1 MDAEGAIVL
10 GEVSSIGQ
18 DTAYGFA
25 TGGIGGNV
33 TIVSANAGFTVGNVT
48 ADGGNAAD
56 VCVGGAG
63 GSGGTVT
70 LTGDGDSVVAAITA
84 TGGDAIVG
92 PGPFAAFNGGIGG
105 MVAVESGSGNLTLTS
120 IDTSG
125 GDGADSIGDGAVGGN
140 AGSVTLDSN
149 NAAVGGDGV
158 AGGFAPDDGDGATVT
173 INENL
178 TLNTNVTILTSDGS
192 GVGNGVPGD
201 ITFTGNAAIN
211 GSTVDGQTL
220 TLDTRGTGA
229 TNDADDGTVTLQGV
243 GQGTALL
250 SLIVDGGDVVLN
262 GNITT
267 SGGNVT
273 IRENDTDTNALDINN
288 NITVLTAVGD
298 VNITS
303 VTGDINIGTGAN
315 ATVTA
320 INGDISITNTGADIS
335 IGSGGN
341 DGFVTTAAGDGDI
354 DFTMTGGTFTL
365 GGTNSRITSG
375 GTINIDPP
383 ANVIIGAAG
392 MSGVG
397 NITIEANDFVTINA
411 LTESTGG
418 NVSIR
423 SDFDNAADTTDDLT
437 GNAQIRGAT
446 VTLDAGTVGT
456 IIIDTDP
463 NNDLGGITLIR
474 AVNAAD
480 ALDLGTNVTANGDID
495 GSALAGNIILTGN
508 STVQATGNNRT
519 IDFSNVNTDIQGAFD
534 LTIETTGTAGNVDL
548 NTVGA
553 GAAADPTL
561 LDVNTNTADLN
572 GNITTNGDILFDG
585 TTRVVLQANV
595 DMTSTGNAINL
606 NTFVD
611 ESGARTLTLVAGAG
625 AITLADVEID
635 ELLFTSGA
643 NVTFEALDSAHTGNT
658 DGSDITTTAN
668 IDFSG
673 IAAGDNLILNAD
685 TIITTG
691 GDVITTAGNIVET
704 GGARELQVAA
714 GDSITLQNV
723 TITGNLDID
732 LDTDTGGANLDI
744 DTVTA
749 ASVDVDGTDVDDTMT
764 FNSTVTSTVA
774 GVAIANAD
782 TVTLEGNVTAATGI
796 DVDNIGGNVDID
808 TTAAGGN
815 IDITASNGDLEIRDG
830 GGVNQ
835 IRIVGANTVTFDANG
850 NVAPADDRDVFLA
863 NIIDDGNDPTVIINS
878 EGAATLGSIDVG
890 NGDVTIAVDN
900 GGVNDAITLTAPVI
914 NASTITVTGGG
925 NSNDIFDIT
934 GPMTTNATGAADD
947 NISISFFHNVDI
959 GANVTAADNLT
970 ISDITNFI
978 DVDSGVTLE
987 AQNGN
992 VDLNNTVAL
1001 LQPSGGGLV
1010 TIQTTGADGDVE
1022 LPATTSLA
1030 GTNLTVNS
1038 QGTVLMT

>member
-1 MDAEGAIVL
+1 MDADGAIVL

-56 VCVGGAG
+56 VFVGGAG

-211 GSTVDGQTL
+211 GSTVGGQTL

-796 DVDNIGGNVDID
+796 DVDNIGGNVDI
-808 TTAAGGN
+808 AGNGN
-815 IDITASNGDLEIRDG
+815 LTITIDSDDDDAGPLTLTIGVGNTITA
-830 GGVNQ
+830 
-835 IRIVGANTVTFDANG
+835 
-850 NVAPADDRDVFLA
+850 
-863 NIIDDGNDPTVIINS
+863 NDI
-878 EGAATLGSIDVG
+878 TLGSTNAMGAG
-890 NGDVTIAVDN
+890 N
-900 GGVNDAITLTAPVI
+900 
-914 NASTITVTGGG
+914 
-925 NSNDIFDIT
+925 NDI
-934 GPMTTNATGAADD
+934 
-947 NISISFFHNVDI
+947 VDV
-959 GANVTAADNLT
+959 NSSVTAGGFLT
-970 ISDITNFI
+970 IQHVLDAQLA
-978 DVDSGVTLE
+978 SGITLE
-987 AQNGN
+987 AQGGN
-992 VDLNNTVAL
+992 VDISNNVGGITL
-1001 LQPSGGGLV
+1001 DGGGLV
-1010 TIQTTGADGDVE
+1010 TIQTTSGSDGDILLVAISE
-1022 LPATTSLA
+1022 TA
-1030 GTNLTVNS
+1030 NEDLTVTAEGTIDF
-1038 QGTVLMT
+1038 QGNVDLGTGNLIATVDSNNNGVETLQVDQVITADDITLSGSANADDTIDIDLAITAGGFLDVRNAGDVQITNVTLEAQ